1 MAATTDPAEV
11 LLTGWGRTVPARSR
25 VSFPTDV
32 DAARRILAGTGS
44 GRGLLARGL
53 GRSYGDAAQNSG
65 GDVLDMTG
73 LAGIH
78 ALDLDRA
85 RVTVDAGL
93 SLDVLLRH
101 LVPLGLFVTVSP
113 GTRYVTVGGAIA
125 CDIHG
130 KNHHREGSFAGSV
143 LSFDLLT
150 PDGAVRTVTPDG
162 DPDVFWATAG
172 GMGLTGVVLRATL
185 QLLRI
190 QTATVSVDT
199 ERATDLDDVM
209 ARMDARDDDY
219 RYSVAWIDLL
229 ATGASMGRSVLTRG
243 DHTPLD
249 ALPASKR
256 ATALHYA
263 PRSVLT
269 APPFIPPG
277 LLNRLTVRAF
287 NELWFRKAP
296 AHQVG
301 HPESIATFF
310 HPLDMVTGWNRIYG
324 RAGFLQY
331 QFVVPAGADEA
342 MRRIVGELVRHQC
355 PSFLA
360 VLKRFGAGNGLLS
373 FPVPGWTLALDIPA
387 ALGGLGPLLTRLD
400 ERVVEAGG
408 RVYLA
413 KDSRLAPETLPRMY
427 PELDRWR
434 EIRERL
440 DPQRRLSSDLA
451 RRLQLF

>member
-1 MAATTDPAEV
+1 MTSDV
-11 LLTGWGRTVPARSR
+11 LLTGWGRTTPTRAQ
-25 VSFPTDV
+25 VSYPSDA
-32 DAARRILAGTGS
+32 DAARRVLGDPGS
-44 GRGLLARGL
+44 ARGVLARGL
-53 GRSYGDAAQNSG
+53 GRAYGDAAQNAG
-65 GDVLDMTG
+65 GDVLDMTR
-73 LAGIH
+73 LAGVH
-78 ALDLDRA
+78 ALDIGGA
-85 RVTVDAGL
+85 TVTVDAGL
-93 SLDVLLRH
+93 SLDALLRH

-130 KNHHREGSFAGSV
+130 KNHHREGSFARSV
-143 LSFDLLT
+143 LSFELLT
-150 PDGAVRTVTPDG
+150 PGGEIRTVTKDA
-162 DPDVFWATAG
+162 DADVFWATAG

-190 QTATVSVDT
+190 ETAMVSVDT
-199 ERATDLDDVM
+199 ERAADLDDVM

-229 ATGASMGRSVLTRG
+229 ASGAAMGRSVLTRG
-243 DHTPLD
+243 DHLPLS
-249 ALPASKR
+249 ALPEGKR
-256 ATALHYA
+256 ATALDYA
-263 PRSVLT
+263 PKSRVT
-269 APPFIPPG
+269 APTFVPPG

-296 AHQVG
+296 AHQLG
-301 HPESIATFF
+301 RPESLAAFF

-331 QFVVPAGADEA
+331 QFVVPFGQEAA
-342 MRRIVGELVRHQC
+342 MRRIVGELVEHQC

-387 ALGGLGPLLTRLD
+387 AMSGLGPLLSRLD

-413 KDSRLAPETLPRMY
+413 KDSRLSPPMLSRMY

-440 DPQRRLSSDLA
+440 DPRRRLTSDLA
-451 RRLQLF
+451 RRLQLT

>member
-1 MAATTDPAEV
+1 MTDDV
-11 LLTGWGRTVPARSR
+11 LLSGWGRTTPTRSR
-25 VSFPTDV
+25 VSRPA
-32 DAARRILAGTGS
+32 DAEAVRRVVGNGVGARGIV
-44 GRGLLARGL
+44 ARGL
-53 GRSYGDAAQNSG
+53 GRSYGDAAQNAG

-73 LAGIH
+73 LAGLH
-78 ALDLDRA
+78 ALDVDRA
-85 RVTVDAGL
+85 TVTVDAGL
-93 SLDVLLRH
+93 SLDTLLRH

-130 KNHHREGSFAGSV
+130 KNHHGEGSFARSV
-143 LSFDLLT
+143 VSFDLLT
-150 PDGAVRTVTPDG
+150 ADGEVRTVLPEKSAE
-162 DPDVFWATAG
+162 VFWATAG

-190 QTATVSVDT
+190 ETASISVDT

-229 ATGASMGRSVLTRG
+229 ATGGAMGRSVLTRG
-243 DHTPLD
+243 DHTPLRD
-249 ALPASKR
+249 IPEEQHR
-256 ATALHYA
+256 TALHFA
-263 PRSVLT
+263 PKARLT
-269 APPFIPPG
+269 APSFVPPG

-296 AHQVG
+296 VSAIG
-301 HPESIATFF
+301 HPESLAAFF
-310 HPLDMVTGWNRIYG
+310 HPLDMIGDWNRIYG

-331 QFVVPAGADEA
+331 QFVVPFGQEDA
-342 MRRIVGELVRHQC
+342 MRRIVSELVQQQC

-360 VLKRFGAGNGLLS
+360 VLKRFGAGNGMLS
-373 FPVPGWTLALDIPA
+373 FPIPGWTLALDIPA
-387 ALGGLGPLLTRLD
+387 AMGGLGPLLSRLD

-408 RVYLA
+408 RIYLA
-413 KDSRLAPETLPRMY
+413 KDSRLAPHMVPRMY

-440 DPQRRLSSDLA
+440 DPKRRMTSDLA
-451 RRLQLF
+451 RRLQLL